1 MKNKMRKCGCIKNH
15 GHMKKCGCVKNH
27 DDMERWFGCKDDH
40 DMKKWFD
47 CKDDDDMKR
56 GCCCKDDDDDMKKDC
71 CCSSSSMC
79 NGVFAP
85 VCCNGVCTVSRMPHR
100 VDIVLGAGMFENEA
114 EPEEPEEPGE
124 PVDPEDPEEP
134 EPEKA
139 NAQFKIRIFKE
150 FSRYKGELLIADHEN
165 GILIHSEKLE
175 CFHSDFRTKMVAI
188 FHIPE
193 GPTTGS
199 YELTVYASPAYCTL
213 PAKFHAFSA
222 PLCGEGIFIGGN
234 VSVGDIM
241 ICKDKKQH

>member
-1 MKNKMRKCGCIKNH
+1 MHVTFSRYPKGGIDMKDE
-15 GHMKKCGCVKNH
+15 MKKCDCI
-27 DDMERWFGCKDDH
+27 KDH
-40 DMKKWFD
+40 
-47 CKDDDDMKR
+47 DDMKR
-56 GCCCKDDDDDMKKDC
+56 DC

-79 NGVFAP
+79 NFKP
-85 VCCNGVCTVSRMPHR
+85 VCCNGICPVPRMPHK
-100 VDIVLGAGMFENEA
+100 VDVVLGAGMFENEA

-193 GPTTGS
+193 GPTTGA
-199 YELTVYASPAYCTL
+199 YELTVYASPAYCTI